1 MKGNVV
7 GKKGTNEFEEIKAIF
22 IDYLV
27 VISIV
32 HLLKTQ
38 LIKLKACNLWQKA
51 TYHLFQQWQ
60 TFIKEDKIKEKVKNK
75 KEKERKIAGSMSEKL
90 WKVDQY
96 DKAKQIG
103 INNNKKKKKKHATI
117 TK

>member
-7 GKKGTNEFEEIKAIF
+7 GKKGTNELEEIKAIF

-38 LIKLKACNLWQKA
+38 LIKLKACNL
-51 TYHLFQQWQ
+51 
-60 TFIKEDKIKEKVKNK
+60 
-75 KEKERKIAGSMSEKL
+75 
-90 WKVDQY
+90 
-96 DKAKQIG
+96 
-103 INNNKKKKKKHATI
+103 
-117 TK
+117 